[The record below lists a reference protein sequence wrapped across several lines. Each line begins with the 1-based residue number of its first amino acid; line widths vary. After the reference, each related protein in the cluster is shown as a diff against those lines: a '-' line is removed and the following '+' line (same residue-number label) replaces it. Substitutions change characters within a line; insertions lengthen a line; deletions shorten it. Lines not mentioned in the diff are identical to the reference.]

1 MGILKNTRHEQFARG
16 LATGKSASQAYSDAG
31 YSACRQNAHRL
42 SSNDDIRSRV
52 AELQTDRQ
60 IAREN
65 GRDRTTGRFL
75 PGNVGNPLGRPRGS
89 RNALAAEFIFD
100 LQQEW
105 MKSGKQALERVAQ
118 N

>member
-1 MGILKNTRHEQFARG
+1 MGILKNIRHEQFARG
-16 LATGKSASQAYSDAG
+16 LATGKSVSQAYADAG

-52 AELQTDRQ
+52 AELQSGTQ

-65 GRDRTTGRFL
+65 GRDKTTGQFVQ
-75 PGNVGNPLGRPRGS
+75 GHSGNPLGRPRGS

-105 MKSGKQALERVAQ
+105 MKSGKAALERVRA